1 MLTVAST
8 TAALTRVRGTHGV
21 YRYATTERPYHLALF
36 IYGVLF
42 DPLSDKLV
50 QETAMAAHL
59 AASFVLRL
67 CGLPLVANK
76 AAWRFGN
83 LNICQGDVV
92 VVQTC
97 WLIASTIAR
106 LFIGASKAPHD
117 NLVHTATPWLIADI
131 VQKRRC
137 DSLFTANLACLSTSG
152 THNRVSTVTID
163 LTAALAT
170 ECVSCGDLRR
180 WRATFT

>member
-1 MLTVAST
+1 MLTVASA
-8 TAALTRVRGTHGV
+8 AALTRVRRAHGV
-21 YRYATTERPYHLALF
+21 YRYATTEGPYHLALF
-36 IYGVLF
+36 INGVLF
-42 DPLSDKLV
+42 DPFSDKLV

-59 AASFVLRL
+59 AASLVLRL
-67 CGLPLVANK
+67 SSLPLVANK

-83 LNICQGDVV
+83 LNIRQGDVV
-92 VVQTC
+92 VVQTS

-106 LFIGASKAPHD
+106 LFIGTSKAPHD
-117 NLVHTATPWLIADI
+117 NLVHTTAPWFIADI

-137 DSLFTANLACLSTSG
+137 DSLFTTNLACLPTSR
-152 THNRVSTVTID
+152 TDYRVTTVTID
-163 LTAALAT
+163 LPAAFAT